1 MTRRLWW
8 CLVLAAMIGAP
19 GAQAAG
25 RTIYVVG
32 RVKIRFDGWQGRRD
46 TVMAGLMVHVTRRY
60 DQAGVQRSQVYTART
75 DPRGFFYLRRVPRRG
90 AYLVSLVH
98 HLLQGWDIAGKGGIA
113 ASVGRDKRI
122 IVLGTYEYVIDKQGR
137 VRSRVSLKDP
147 RKFLKNFRRVPE
159 LRRLIRRLRP

>member
-1 MTRRLWW
+1 MTRRLVVCL
-8 CLVLAAMIGAP
+8 CLVLVICAP
-19 GAQAAG
+19 GAEAAG
-25 RTIYVVG
+25 RTVYVVG

-46 TVMAGLMVHVTRRY
+46 TVFRGLVVQITRRY
-60 DQAGVQRSQVYTART
+60 RQSGVQRSQVHTAQT
-75 DPRGFFYLRRVPRRG
+75 DPRGFFYLRRVPRQG

-98 HLLQGWDIAGKGGIA
+98 HPLQGWDIAGKGGIA

-147 RKFLKNFRRVPE
+147 RKFLQNFRRVPG
-159 LRRLIRRLRP
+159 LRRLIRRMRR